1 MVWGAI
7 WLGGRSDL
15 VIMERDENAPRGGYT
30 ANSYIAALDE
40 GLIQVY
46 TPGTIFQQ
54 DNASIHKSLMVR
66 DWFETHGIEVPDW
79 PAHSPDMNPI
89 EPVWRMLKIKL
100 FSLFL
105 ELIGMGRSQEDWD
118 YFISCLK
125 AAWNA
130 LDQTKI
136 DSLILSMP
144 RRLAALRKASGWY
157 TKY

>member
-1 MVWGAI
+1 
-7 WLGGRSDL
+7 
-15 VIMERDENAPRGGYT
+15 
-30 ANSYIAALDE
+30 
-40 GLIQVY
+40 
-46 TPGTIFQQ
+46 
-54 DNASIHKSLMVR
+54 
-66 DWFETHGIEVPDW
+66 
-79 PAHSPDMNPI
+79 MNPI

-118 YFISCLK
+118 YFIECLK

-144 RRLAALRKASGWY
+144 RRLAALRKARGWY